1 MMALALAVHHQKRGL
16 VVSGL
21 RTVFV
26 TRILGLGSFLLT
38 GRGTGTQ
45 IPLSSFE
52 TTKGPDV
59 GEGTSVISRPHVQK
73 GQFSQESAPLPVLVT
88 GLGGKASR
96 DATT

>member
-1 MMALALAVHHQKRGL
+1 MMALALALALHRPKWGI

-21 RTVFV
+21 GTVFV

-38 GRGTGTQ
+38 GTGTQ

-59 GEGTSVISRPHVQK
+59 GEGTSAISRPHVQR
-73 GQFSQESAPLPVLVT
+73 GQFSQESVPLPVLVT
-88 GLGGKASR
+88 GPRRKGL
-96 DATT
+96 